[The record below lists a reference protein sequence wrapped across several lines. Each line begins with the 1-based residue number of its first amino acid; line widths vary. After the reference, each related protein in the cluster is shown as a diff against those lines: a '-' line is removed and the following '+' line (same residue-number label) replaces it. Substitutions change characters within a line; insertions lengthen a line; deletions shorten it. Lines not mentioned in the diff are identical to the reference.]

1 MKLHSHSFITEL
13 LPDVWLDDDTLL
25 FIDHDQRLYVAKGVR
40 VAGQPM
46 TNLSPE
52 HLAAWRSAAM
62 TMLNSLEI
70 SAHLDF
76 HWTIENDYS
85 DFIDG
90 HRRGVDPQAPALAR
104 HLLDSRVKQFEDQQ
118 RINQLQHRQL
128 FVFVNLEPLP
138 SQIHATAALSRR
150 MDIRRDHR
158 MLMTEWK
165 AARQKL
171 DQIIAMV
178 RHPFESCGMNT
189 FPLEN
194 ADIQRI
200 YRKLFSPH
208 LHLLRVQQ
216 PPYDNRGCLWNETL
230 FSDVERITPF
240 LRFDEHYHAFLSLT
254 HVPQET
260 RTGFLSQLF
269 SLSFP
274 EYTIKLTIRTTDKQ
288 KEIQHLQ
295 SDYGSKRGLQVSRE
309 RNGKP
314 VNIEM
319 ETQAEE
325 IRQEIR
331 ILTQTPQQVFE
342 VQMLIHL
349 RHPDQAELL
358 RRIDEVRIRMGYC
371 GGMQGSIEKIAAP
384 EALRACLPGWTRENR
399 LDRFHLVKSANAADF
414 IPAHT
419 DFLGTGRP
427 QLLFPTPEEG
437 LMSAHVFTPARPY
450 HSVVVGETG
459 GGKTFLLNTVVT
471 QLVGQGLRSVSV
483 ISTKDEFGPLMAI
496 YGGQKIAFSES
507 HPVFLNPC
515 AIAGEKPTLDELAAM
530 TSILETIFGDEP
542 HEGNR
547 KIRQSRILKAAQIG
561 FERHGKQT
569 RLRHLVKTFREGWEH
584 DEPQELK
591 RLAMILEAYAQ
602 GGLYGEFFDSNTR
615 APLDLSAPFKFF
627 DFSGIQ
633 KNRNLSSVMMM
644 ALTTAEA
651 LRLSTLP
658 RHYRKALIF
667 DECWAFVDSVAGGDF
682 IENALRVYRTFNC
695 GVFLSTQ
702 IITDFLNS
710 RIAPVVMSN
719 CHNFFLLRT
728 KDHRA
733 IVTLQKELKLTD
745 ELVSRFA
752 VMPDPSEA
760 GYSRFIYVHRA
771 ESSQIAGEGLNRIGR
786 AEALLYS
793 TSPNISQLR
802 DHALRSA
809 ADPWQAICN
818 LARMTTEEIR
828 QKNESLFHQ
837 TTP

>member
-1 MKLHSHSFITEL
+1 MKLNSHSFIADL
-13 LPDVWLDDDTLL
+13 LPEVWIDDDTLL
-25 FIDHDQRLYVAKGVR
+25 FIDHDRRLYVAKGFR

-52 HLAAWRSAAM
+52 HLAVWRSAAM
-62 TMLNSLEI
+62 TMLNSMET
-70 SAHLDF
+70 SSHLDF

-90 HRRGVDPQAPALAR
+90 HRQGVDPQAPALAR
-104 HLLDSRVKQFEDQQ
+104 HLSDTRVKHLEDQQ
-118 RINQLQHRQL
+118 RINQLHRRQL
-128 FVFVNLEPLP
+128 FVFVNLEPMP
-138 SQIHATAALSRR
+138 GQIHAVAALRRR
-150 MDIRRDHR
+150 MDVRQDHR
-158 MLMTEWK
+158 MLMSEWK

-171 DQIIAMV
+171 GQIITMV

-189 FPLEN
+189 FALEN
-194 ADIQRI
+194 ADIRRI

-208 LHLLRVQQ
+208 LHLLRVR
-216 PPYDNRGCLWNETL
+216 PPSCDRQGCLWNETL
-230 FSDVERITPF
+230 FSDVERIPPF
-240 LRFDEHYHAFLSLT
+240 LRFDEHYHAFLSMT

-260 RTGFLSQLF
+260 RTGFLSHLF
-269 SLSFP
+269 NLSFP
-274 EYTIKLTIRTTDKQ
+274 EYTIKLTVRTTDKQ

-295 SDYGSKRGLQVSRE
+295 SDYGSKRGLQTSRE

-342 VQMLIHL
+342 VQTLIHL
-349 RHPDQAELL
+349 WHPDQAELL
-358 RRIDEVRIRMGYC
+358 RRIDEARIRMGYC
-371 GGMQGSIEKIAAP
+371 GGMQGTLEKIAAP
-384 EALRACLPGWTRENR
+384 EALRAYLPGWTRESR

-427 QLLFPTPEEG
+427 QLLFPTPEGG

-471 QLVGQGLRSVSV
+471 QLAGQGLRSVSV

-496 YGGQKIAFSES
+496 YGGQKIAFSET

-530 TSILETIFGDEP
+530 TSILETIFGDEH
-542 HEGNR
+542 HEGDR
-547 KIRQSRILKAAQIG
+547 KIRQSRILKAARIS
-561 FERHGKQT
+561 FEQHGNQT
-569 RLRHLVKTFREGWEH
+569 RLRHLVETFRKGWEH
-584 DEPQELK
+584 DDTSALK
-591 RLAMILEAYAQ
+591 RLAMILEPYAQ
-602 GGLYGEFFDSNTR
+602 GGLYGEFFDSDSRTS
-615 APLDLSAPFKFF
+615 LDLSSPFKFF

-633 KNRNLSSVMMM
+633 KNRNLSAVMMM

-651 LRLSTLP
+651 LRLSMMP

-682 IENALRVYRTFNC
+682 IENALRVYRAFNC

-702 IITDFLNS
+702 VITDFLNS

-733 IVTLQKELKLTD
+733 IATLQKELKLTD

-760 GYSRFIYVHRA
+760 GHSRFIYVHRA

-793 TSPNISQLR
+793 TSPNVSQLR
-802 DHALRSA
+802 DHALSSA
-809 ADPWQAICN
+809 ADPWQAICD
-818 LARMTTEEIR
+818 LAGMTQEEWR
-828 QKNESLFHQ
+828 QKTENLFHQ
-837 TTP
+837 TKP